1 MESDMNGPSFV
12 APWWA
17 SGPHTQ
23 TLSARLLRPDTGP
36 VVNRERIETP
46 DGDFVDVD
54 WSALPHA
61 DAPIVVVLHGLEGNS
76 RRKYVRSVCRELNA
90 RGVGTVAMNFRGCSG
105 EPNRTL
111 SFYHSGDTR
120 DLNHVLRI
128 VRSRHP
134 ESAIGAMGFSLG
146 GNVVM
151 KALGERDDG
160 GSALV
165 DAAAV
170 MSVPYDLAA
179 GCALLQRTRMGRM
192 YSEYFMRSLRG
203 KVAWKRERL
212 GETLN
217 MDAVDRARSIWDFD
231 EAVTAPLNG
240 FEDASDYYAR
250 CSSRGFL
257 PAVRVP
263 TLMLHAVDD
272 PFLPA
277 EAIPRP
283 EAADNEAL
291 TLLLSPNG
299 GHVGFIR
306 GTPWAPTLWGEVE
319 AAEFLATRL
328 RSPQAP

>member
-1 MESDMNGPSFV
+1 MNGSSFE

-17 SGPHTQ
+17 SGPHAQ
-23 TLSARLLRPDTGP
+23 TLSARLLRPDIGP
-36 VVNRERIETP
+36 VVTRERIETP
-46 DGDFVDVD
+46 DGDFIDVD
-54 WSALPHA
+54 WSPVP
-61 DAPIVVVLHGLEGNS
+61 DAGAPMVVVLHGLEGSS
-76 RRKYVRSVCRELNA
+76 RRKYVRSVCRELNS

-120 DLNHVLRI
+120 DLNHLVRV

-134 ESAIGAMGFSLG
+134 ESTIGAMGFSLG

-160 GSALV
+160 GAGVV

-179 GCALLQRTRMGRM
+179 GCALLRRTRMGRM
-192 YSEYFMRSLRG
+192 YTEYFMRSLRN
-203 KVAWKRERL
+203 KVAWKRDRLAERL
-212 GETLN
+212 DLE
-217 MDAVDRARSIWDFD
+217 AVDRARSIWDFD

-272 PFLPA
+272 PFLPSD
-277 EAIPRP
+277 AIPRA
-283 EAADNEAL
+283 EAGDNEAL
-291 TLLLSPNG
+291 TLRLSPHG

-306 GTPWAPTLWGEVE
+306 GAPWAPTFWGEVE

-328 RSPQAP
+328 RSPRVP

>member
-1 MESDMNGPSFV
+1 MVSAMTGTSFE

-17 SGPHTQ
+17 NGPHAQ
-23 TLSARLLRPDTGP
+23 TLAARVLRPDSGP
-36 VVNRERIETP
+36 SVTRERVETP
-46 DGDFVDVD
+46 DADFIDVD
-54 WSALPHA
+54 WSPLPDA
-61 DAPIVVVLHGLEGNS
+61 RAPIVVVLHGLEGSS

-120 DLNHVLRI
+120 DLNYLVQL

-134 ESAIGAMGFSLG
+134 DSAIGAMGFSLG

-160 GSALV
+160 GAALV

-179 GCALLQRTRMGRM
+179 GASLLQQTRMGRM
-192 YSEYFMRSLRG
+192 YSAYFMRSLRG
-203 KVAWKRERL
+203 KVEWKRERL
-212 GETLN
+212 AEILDMG
-217 MDAVDRARSIWDFD
+217 AVDEAHSIRGFD

-240 FEDASDYYAR
+240 FADASDYYAR
-250 CSSRGFL
+250 CSSVGFL
-257 PAVRVP
+257 PSVRVP
-263 TLMLHAVDD
+263 TLMLHAIDD

-277 EAIPRP
+277 AAIPRS
-283 EAADNEAL
+283 EAEDNEVL
-291 TLLLSPNG
+291 TLRLSPRG

-306 GTPWAPTLWGEVE
+306 GTPWAPNFWGEVE
-319 AAEFLATRL
+319 AADFLATRL
-328 RSPQAP
+328 RSSRAL

>member
-1 MESDMNGPSFV
+1 MNGPSFV

-23 TLSARLLRPDTGP
+23 TLSARLLRPERGP
-36 VVNRERIETP
+36 RVNRERIETP

-54 WSALPHA
+54 WSVLPHA

-76 RRKYVRSVCRELNA
+76 RRKYVRSVCRELNT

-120 DLNHVLRI
+120 DLNHVVGI

-134 ESAIGAMGFSLG
+134 NSPVGAMGFSLG

-192 YSEYFMRSLRG
+192 YTDYFMRSLRG

-212 GETLN
+212 GETLD

-240 FEDASDYYAR
+240 FEDAPDYYAR

-263 TLMLHAVDD
+263 TLMLHAEDD
-272 PFLPA
+272 PFMTPDTV
-277 EAIPRP
+277 PRG
-283 EAADNEAL
+283 EE
-291 TLLLSPNG
+291 LSPSARLELSAHG
-299 GHVGFIR
+299 GHVGFVH
-306 GTPWAPTLWGEVE
+306 GSLPWRPRYWLEERIPA
-319 AAEFLATRL
+319 FLATHL
-328 RSPQAP
+328 D